1 MDIAICGFIDVLMDI
16 DRESTNEYLQLF
28 DIVPGF
34 RNLLE
39 EEKRKL
45 PYSINLLDE
54 IHANEN
60 AHSRILRKLLMFPET
75 MVGKTRYPVLEL
87 FLKYLGHPFADLELI
102 KPVITAEE
110 ARIDLLIRDRD
121 YSIIIENK
129 INGAVD
135 QDEQLQRYVD
145 KLKTAKVVEDH
156 IYILYLTAEGGSPS
170 ESSFPEALR
179 KRFCLRYREINFR
192 YDVYRFLKESVLC
205 YVAEKQESTVIEFLK
220 SALHQYID
228 YLEGRFHL
236 REGERMMRDKTR
248 AYLEDKIGLNNS
260 SLSVSEKVSLIR
272 DNVSMLEEIKE
283 SLYDA
288 ENQLLCE
295 CVKKAET
302 ELCSRI
308 QSHVINIIRSPDF
321 GRSTSRI
328 QFYPKGWKKEYCISI
343 VFEDDYSK
351 FFLGIENKQSNEY
364 NGPITDKAYEQLKNE
379 LGESDGPSNHW
390 VYAEYIVQDRE
401 SVIDY
406 FVNNSSIVELSDK
419 IIHMAD
425 NQTLLEILK

>member
-192 YDVYRFLKESVLC
+192 YDVYRFLKESVL
-205 YVAEKQESTVIEFLK
+205 
-220 SALHQYID
+220 
-228 YLEGRFHL
+228 
-236 REGERMMRDKTR
+236 
-248 AYLEDKIGLNNS
+248 
-260 SLSVSEKVSLIR
+260 
-272 DNVSMLEEIKE
+272 
-283 SLYDA
+283 
-288 ENQLLCE
+288 
-295 CVKKAET
+295 
-302 ELCSRI
+302 
-308 QSHVINIIRSPDF
+308 
-321 GRSTSRI
+321 
-328 QFYPKGWKKEYCISI
+328 
-343 VFEDDYSK
+343 
-351 FFLGIENKQSNEY
+351 
-364 NGPITDKAYEQLKNE
+364 
-379 LGESDGPSNHW
+379 
-390 VYAEYIVQDRE
+390 
-401 SVIDY
+401 
-406 FVNNSSIVELSDK
+406 
-419 IIHMAD
+419 
-425 NQTLLEILK
+425 